1 MSTKCSWHT
10 VLCSHYQD
18 SSLLAFRCLSS
29 STNQW
34 PTPLSQSPKQSF
46 HRKGP
51 SNSRTWGNGGGHEQ
65 AGHANKD
72 ATPST
77 LKLLWT
83 ASFFPVAWH
92 TRGYY
97 NEYGF
102 VFRIKGFLQGT
113 KPVTPSEDT
122 LPGFPPVT
130 SGHTWKDQLG
140 GAEPSRLPH
149 KKQKGLPLLSL
160 ETTVFSSL
168 LAWFGTFHW
177 HRAMLRFQHGNGIG
191 SLDEPVCQLPTRGL
205 MTTAKPSTM
214 HMQPRKSIEF
224 VVRTANCSRPLVE
237 DSSLSLGPTQH
248 ANGGCWGTCCC
259 FVVRGLFSYCTHLG
273 DFLGSCVHPFY

>member
-51 SNSRTWGNGGGHEQ
+51 SNSRTWGNGGEHEQ

-83 ASFFPVAWH
+83 ASFFPVAWR

-140 GAEPSRLPH
+140 GGRALSTST
-149 KKQKGLPLLSL
+149 QKTKGTSTPVTRDNSVFFSFGLIWDLSL
-160 ETTVFSSL
+160 AQGNAQVP
-168 LAWFGTFHW
+168 AWKRHW
-177 HRAMLRFQHGNGIG
+177 IIG
-191 SLDEPVCQLPTRGL
+191 WASVP
-205 MTTAKPSTM
+205 
-214 HMQPRKSIEF
+214 
-224 VVRTANCSRPLVE
+224 TAN
-237 DSSLSLGPTQH
+237 
-248 ANGGCWGTCCC
+248 
-259 FVVRGLFSYCTHLG
+259 
-273 DFLGSCVHPFY
+273 